1 MKKSIYVAF
10 LAMNAFCIP
19 LAAAPKWE
27 TYNCEYADLEKD
39 ISLAGRCHK
48 QDTEI
53 NGHFAYTLTWPS
65 GNKVTVEYV
74 GAQSGHHIWKING
87 KSAAAIEITREDL
100 RGFTLDLNQFLEWQD
115 NP

>member
-1 MKKSIYVAF
+1 MKKFVLSIAVI
-10 LAMNAFCIP
+10 LSISSVVS
-19 LAAAPKWE
+19 AASPKWE
-27 TYNCEYADLEKD
+27 TYSCEYMDLEKD
-39 ISLAGRCHK
+39 ISLDARCHK

-53 NGHFAYTLTWPS
+53 NGHFAYILTWPS

-74 GAQSGHHIWKING
+74 EAESGHHLWKING
-87 KSAAAIEITREDL
+87 KPAAAIEITREHL